1 MITLGR
7 EVELFWKGRLT
18 GAAVLFFFNRYLSL
32 VVDVYGLLEN
42 MHVPDKV
49 LPELLSCVRYRAH
62 MIMVN
67 VCDADVSLASSTT
80 LLQGGLTDVQLSKC
94 RKVEQGP

>member
-32 VVDVYGLLEN
+32 VVDVYGQLEN

-49 LPELLSCVRYRAH
+49 LPKLHSCGRICSHDYGRTFV
-62 MIMVN
+62 
-67 VCDADVSLASSTT
+67 T
-80 LLQGGLTDVQLSKC
+80 
-94 RKVEQGP
+94 

>member
-1 MITLGR
+1 MFYDYALTFSR

-49 LPELLSCVRYRAH
+49 L
-62 MIMVN
+62 
-67 VCDADVSLASSTT
+67 
-80 LLQGGLTDVQLSKC
+80 
-94 RKVEQGP
+94 